1 MDGVREKNGPHSVEL
16 SPSEPLSLPHCP
28 FLLTSTSF
36 CYLFSLLNWSFL
48 LLFPLSLSPLSFPS
62 LPSLTQSFLPFSSL
76 SHSLHSPSLL
86 FPLSLTPLSFP
97 HLQCLCRPIPALF
110 NLPRSSPRPRDFS
123 LPFFQ
128 LSQPLQHPQRSPS
141 PNETRLTKL
150 FLHHRVQRGIQQV
163 CVL

>member
-1 MDGVREKNGPHSVEL
+1 MDGVREKNGPRSVEL

-28 FLLTSTSF
+28 FLLTSTSSL
-36 CYLFSLLNWSFL
+36 CYLFSLLNCSFI
-48 LLFPLSLSPLSFPS
+48 LLFF
-62 LPSLTQSFLPFSSL
+62 
-76 SHSLHSPSLL
+76 SHSVLPSLL

-110 NLPRSSPRPRDFS
+110 NLPHSSPRPRDFS